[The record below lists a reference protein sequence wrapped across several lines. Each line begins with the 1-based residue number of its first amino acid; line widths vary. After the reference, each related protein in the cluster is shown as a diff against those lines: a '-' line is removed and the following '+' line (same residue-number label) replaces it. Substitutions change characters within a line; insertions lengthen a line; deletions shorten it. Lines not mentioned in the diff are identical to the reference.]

1 MDLRRPSDM
10 CGTKKDGMDTEQH
23 DLIWRLCTEAGSI
36 FEDASATAVLIRRV
50 PSGDLAA
57 TISELRALTQRA
69 EAMLATAS
77 SLIE

>member
-1 MDLRRPSDM
+1 
-10 CGTKKDGMDTEQH
+10 MDTAQH
-23 DLIWRLCTEAGSI
+23 ELIWRLCTEAGVI

-57 TISELRALTQRA
+57 TIRELRAMTYRA
-69 EAMLATAS
+69 ETMLAAAS